1 MTKVVLVYLQIAIHI
16 NAVGL
21 AAMTLL
27 GHATWLLAML
37 LLSVAPRREDVKT
50 SGQCETRYDCSH
62 LYISM
67 IFRVYIQD
75 HIYPVDIE

>member
-37 LLSVAPRREDVKT
+37 LLSVDPRREDVKT
-50 SGQCETRYDCSH
+50 SGQG
-62 LYISM
+62 
-67 IFRVYIQD
+67 
-75 HIYPVDIE
+75 